1 MIGLIALQG
10 DNSLMP
16 AGWFMH
22 KFTKEK
28 RTKKENFSNS
38 NSSMK
43 LLRTNLKAGLDGRA
57 ISSKIAIELQ
67 LPGRRNAIGDKMY
80 LQQ

>member
-1 MIGLIALQG
+1 MIPIFYLILCSKNAGIRFKLMIGLIALQG

-28 RTKKENFSNS
+28 RTKKENYS
-38 NSSMK
+38 NSS
-43 LLRTNLKAGLDGRA
+43 T
-57 ISSKIAIELQ
+57 E
-67 LPGRRNAIGDKMY
+67 
-80 LQQ
+80 

>member
-1 MIGLIALQG
+1 MGPCIPIFYLIPCSKKAGIRFKLMIGLIALQG

-28 RTKKENFSNS
+28 RTKKENYS
-38 NSSMK
+38 NSS
-43 LLRTNLKAGLDGRA
+43 
-57 ISSKIAIELQ
+57 IE
-67 LPGRRNAIGDKMY
+67 
-80 LQQ
+80 